1 MRQRKHER
9 LVDAAREVVR
19 AWHEDTND
27 LNMLAGA
34 IERLEKALETMGYPF
49 AFTTPEGTLPLD

>member
-1 MRQRKHER
+1 MPQRKQER

-27 LNMLAGA
+27 LNSLADT
-34 IERLEKALETMGYPF
+34 IQRLEEALEEMRYPF
-49 AFTTPEGTLPLD
+49 AFTKPEEDPHTN